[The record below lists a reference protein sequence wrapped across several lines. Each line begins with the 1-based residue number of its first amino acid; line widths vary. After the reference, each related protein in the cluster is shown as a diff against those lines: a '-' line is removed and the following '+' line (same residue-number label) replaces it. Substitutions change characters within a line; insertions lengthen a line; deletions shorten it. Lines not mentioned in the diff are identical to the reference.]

1 MGSKKFIYKKGVLYL
16 RGAKAEKQ
24 RKLTRSR
31 VDISKTPSIDVLE
44 ESKELTRLV
53 FKDLPKISLNEW
65 YAGTHWTKRQ
75 KIKDFYKLWIESVYK
90 KKFRKPC
97 KVDYLFEFKKHALD
111 PTNCVAMVK
120 LIEDVLFPVDSGKII
135 KGFFVSSDRGTENKV
150 TVIIKLI

>member
-1 MGSKKFIYKKGVLYL
+1 MNYNKFIYKKGVLYL

-31 VDISKTPSIDVLE
+31 VNINKTPSLDVLE

-65 YAGTHWTKRQ
+65 YAGTHWTQRK

-97 KVDYLFEFKKHALD
+97 KVDYLFEFKKHSLD
-111 PTNCVAMVK
+111 ASNCVAMLK
-120 LIEDVLFPVDSGKII
+120 LIEDVLFPLDSPKII
-135 KGFFVSSDRGTENKV
+135 KGIYVGSARGQEDKV
-150 TVIIKLI
+150 TVIIKAE